1 MTSRPLTPA
10 QATVYQAILAAARA
24 GLTCPK
30 NEELCD
36 RLGAA
41 STATPGYILKS
52 LQGFGLIELSKTG
65 RNRRV
70 TLPQLGLSTR

>member
-1 MTSRPLTPA
+1 MIARPLTSA
-10 QATVYQAILAAARA
+10 QAIVYAAIEAAAQA
-24 GLTCPK
+24 GRTCPK

-41 STATPGYILKS
+41 SPATPGYILKS
-52 LQGFGLIELSKTG
+52 LQGFGLIELTKSG

-70 TLPQLGLSTR
+70 TLTSSGLSTR